1 MKWYEKAGLYMIL
14 GFAVVKFGEVIG
26 FIKDEIDE
34 EEYVNDELQLLI

>member
-1 MKWYEKAGLYMIL
+1 MKWYEKAGLYMAL

-34 EEYVNDELQLLI
+34 EEDADDEIQLLI